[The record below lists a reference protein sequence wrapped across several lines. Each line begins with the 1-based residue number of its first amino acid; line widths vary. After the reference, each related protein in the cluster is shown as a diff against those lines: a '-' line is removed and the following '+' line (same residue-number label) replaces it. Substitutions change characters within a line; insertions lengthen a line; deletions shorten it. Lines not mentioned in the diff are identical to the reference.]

1 LGGASTKEFS
11 TMPAMEGPPAGSISG
26 SDATAAGGSAPST
39 SGASTSSARWKGRVL
54 KRFKLV
60 DLLGQG
66 SMGRVFR
73 AEDVTLRRYVA
84 LKVLPTKNKEGQ
96 RDQKIEQFI
105 REARSAASVEHPNAV
120 TVYEIGE
127 TSGVHYI
134 AMELVEGGNLERI
147 VRASGPME
155 IDRACQIGAE
165 AAEAL
170 AAAHLQ
176 GIIHRDVKP
185 SNLLLSRNGRCKL
198 ADFGL
203 ARFEDPEDLTP
214 RGECAGTPCYIA
226 PELPLGQKATEQSD
240 IYSLGCTL
248 WFLLT
253 GKPPFEAASKRD
265 MMKMHIHAAL
275 PDLRERRPDT
285 PDRLVDAIY
294 RACAKNPIDR
304 FESAD
309 QFAKVLRTFT
319 ISTGSSSRLPTLA
332 GGVNASG
339 SMPAWAPSP
348 GSGQPAASSTNLGPH
363 LTHTGASFGP
373 IPPMASAA
381 PAPPGTLEYET
392 RSKIPAPMLW
402 AGIGTVATAA
412 LIVIGVLIARD
423 SGGSGGGASSRSAKP
438 AATVQIVNGTNVIT
452 DGTMDPPPGAADGI
466 YGWFVHDRFKANVQ
480 FVSEDGNRF
489 VRLTNDDMSK
499 TVFVDQRIKV
509 DPAWKAITVSVR
521 MRASDFTHGPGSSQ
535 DARLAFAFRDA
546 SDKRVGSWPMVPL
559 VKEST
564 PWIERTVTA
573 DVPPNADSIYIQ
585 MAIFNATGTVDFDD
599 VRVIPQI
606 AKAGK

>member
-1 LGGASTKEFS
+1 VPPSAGASATSASGGAST
-11 TMPAMEGPPAGSISG
+11 SG
-26 SDATAAGGSAPST
+26 
-39 SGASTSSARWKGRVL
+39 ARWKGRVL

-134 AMELVEGGNLERI
+134 AMELVEGGNLERL

-155 IDRACQIGAE
+155 IDRACQIIAE

-170 AAAHLQ
+170 SAAHLQ

-203 ARFEDPEDLTP
+203 ARFDDPEDITP

-253 GKPPFEAASKRD
+253 GKPPFEASSKRD

-275 PDLRERRPDT
+275 PDLRERRADV

-294 RACAKNPIDR
+294 RACAKNPGER

-332 GGVNASG
+332 GGVNSSG

-348 GSGQPAASSTNLGPH
+348 SSGMPAASSTNLGPH
-363 LTHTGASFGP
+363 FTHTGAGFGP
-373 IPPMASAA
+373 IPPMAIAPPPPPQTDEPERRA
-381 PAPPGTLEYET
+381 KLPAPL
-392 RSKIPAPMLW
+392 LW
-402 AGIGTVATAA
+402 AGIGTVTTAV

-423 SGGSGGGASSRSAKP
+423 SGGTSTHTGAKP
-438 AATVQIVNGTNVIT
+438 AAPVQIVQGQNVIAG
-452 DGTMDPPPGAADGI
+452 GTMDAPDGATDGVA
-466 YGWFVHDRFKANVQ
+466 GWYVADRFKPQVQ
-480 FVSEDGNRF
+480 FVTEDGNRF
-489 VRLTNDDMSK
+489 VRLTNDDMGK
-499 TVFVDQRIKV
+499 TVFIDQRIKV

-521 MRASDFTHGPGSSQ
+521 MRASDFTHGTGASY
-535 DARLAFAFRDA
+535 DARLAFAFRDTN
-546 SDKRVGSWPMVPL
+546 DKRVGNWPNVPC
-559 VKEST
+559 VKENS
-564 PWIERTVTA
+564 PWVERTVTA
-573 DVPPNADSIYIQ
+573 DVPPGADTLYIQ
-585 MAIFNATGTVDFDD
+585 AAIFYATGTADFDD
-599 VRVIPQI
+599 VKVIPQI
-606 AKAGK
+606 AKSGK